1 MAVMASRGP
10 QNQLQFNLDV
20 PLSSNNLATRFHKP
34 HPIIVERAGPGPVL
48 GGSQATHVTKTS
60 LHQQSQGVH
69 FVNISE
75 EKLALAVHLAQ
86 RDLKKRKEEDAS
98 LLPGKKVP
106 SNSDSK
112 SRSPPRAGRTRVVH
126 SKEYKERLK
135 KTQAKGQVPLRVQ
148 EHGKNIQPR
157 DSGTQTPPR
166 GGQSARDHLPVT
178 TDSPPT
184 RDTDIYGT
192 HKSSQ
197 PQNPQQEI
205 SRLQRELESYLQQIQ
220 VIEQR
225 AMQEQS
231 QGFLQQPAKSRKK
244 EGYLSDE
251 EDEVRKAIR
260 TEEQAT
266 RMARQIY
273 FLRQQVR
280 ELQNEIT
287 RVGPEKIKHT
297 KKSHA
302 VSRLAAAHRSAVRTI
317 QTFVSQLPKQDLRRG
332 LPNGYHELA
341 LLIRQLSLLSTQVGT
356 GDEAKVREELIKMV
370 DRVDELNKI
379 WSEEA
384 DIDTTEAD
392 PFTHQPRRKSPPG
405 RPPLKTEDLTS
416 RRLVQQKPHQQRGK
430 ENRPKGLL
438 KKRYFKSNR
447 TATKPE
453 KQDKLTPERQAVL
466 RAGLEALMKQD
477 VSYEA
482 PSLQNNQQGGS
493 RPMAWNIPADDQHSK
508 SLIIPRDLQSKRER
522 ARKGFGL
529 DLPEVHFRDPT
540 VSSNLKAVTPAK
552 QQQNDSMSAPPSPR
566 QPWKPGG
573 TPKKSSNRP
582 RRSRSQSPGDQS
594 RVPLMTNLDKD
605 LIKKLFPGEEFRN
618 RNSRSRS
625 PPLLQQ
631 SRRTQRSRSGS
642 RSPVPR
648 GRALSPRQR
657 LQKILH
663 GAEDAVS
670 TQEKLREAAEIKLQG
685 RLNGKSLANMEVDA
699 DMLSDMILN
708 DVLWDTAEELG
719 YLEDNES
726 TRKEAVRMQDNPT
739 LENIFQKLEQM
750 EIEKMDI
757 RRRWGTIEYDE
768 PVPSRVRGDGVSHQ
782 PQRPTAPIAME
793 ITRHVQT
800 KLRSQN
806 MEFSKDKDSP
816 IIFTKVKQATRWDE
830 KRTVVGEESEIG
842 EMHETVRGPPK
853 IKISIPNKVLQ
864 DIHGHKE
871 KYESYLR
878 STAHQSKG
886 RFDPWLLMEEI
897 ADMILDDCVKDIDK
911 ELADIEEAIVH
922 HVCKTEFAVE
932 AVQPETPSPEQADPE
947 PAEIDYSEPVD
958 YEEEDVQESL
968 SPEQSQSED
977 ESVEV
982 SFLDT
987 EELETPSQ

>member
-1 MAVMASRGP
+1 MASRGL

-34 HPIIVERAGPGPVL
+34 HPIIVERAGPGPIL
-48 GGSQATHVTKTS
+48 GSSQATHVTKTS

-69 FVNISE
+69 FMTISE
-75 EKLALAVHLAQ
+75 EKLALAVRLAQ

-98 LLPGKKVP
+98 LLSVKKGP
-106 SNSDSK
+106 SPSDSK

-135 KTQAKGQVPLRVQ
+135 KTQAKGKVPLRVQ
-148 EHGKNIQPR
+148 EHGKNVQPR

-184 RDTDIYGT
+184 RDTDIYGN
-192 HKSSQ
+192 HKSVQ

-302 VSRLAAAHRSAVRTI
+302 VSKLAAAHRSAVRTI
-317 QTFVSQLPKQDLRRG
+317 QTFVNQLPKQDLRRG

-356 GDEAKVREELIKMV
+356 TDEAKVREELIKMV

-384 DIDTTEAD
+384 EYD
-392 PFTHQPRRKSPPG
+392 PSIHQPRRKSPPG
-405 RPPLKTEDLTS
+405 RPPLKTEDPS
-416 RRLVQQKPHQQRGK
+416 RKRLVQQKSHQQRGK

-438 KKRYFKSNR
+438 KKTYFKSNR
-447 TATKPE
+447 TVIKPE

-482 PSLQNNQQGGS
+482 PSIQNNQQGGS
-493 RPMAWNIPADDQHSK
+493 RPMAWDIPADDSK
-508 SLIIPRDLQSKRER
+508 SRIIPRDLQSKKER
-522 ARKGFGL
+522 ARKGVSL

-540 VSSNLKAVTPAK
+540 VASNLKAVTPAK

-594 RVPLMTNLDKD
+594 RVQLLTNLDKD
-605 LIKKLFPGEEFRN
+605 LIKKLFPGEKLRN
-618 RNSRSRS
+618 RTSRSRS
-625 PPLLQQ
+625 PPVLQQ
-631 SRRTQRSRSGS
+631 SRKSQRSRSAS
-642 RSPVPR
+642 RSPVPHR
-648 GRALSPRQR
+648 RALSPRQR

-685 RLNGKSLANMEVDA
+685 RLNDKSLANEVDA

-719 YLEDNES
+719 YLEENES

-768 PVPSRVRGDGVSHQ
+768 PLPSRVRDGVFHQ
-782 PQRPTAPIAME
+782 PQKPTAPTAME
-793 ITRHVQT
+793 ITRHVQM
-800 KLRSQN
+800 KSRSRN

-842 EMHETVRGPPK
+842 DMHETLRGPPK

-886 RFDPWLLMEEI
+886 QFDPWLLMEEI
-897 ADMILDDCVKDIDK
+897 ADTILDDCVKDIEK

-932 AVQPETPSPEQADPE
+932 PVQPETPSPEQVYPE
-947 PAEIDYSEPVD
+947 PAEPDLSEPIE
-958 YEEEDVQESL
+958 YEEDEVQESL